1 MIVRELVTRLGFSVN
16 DANLRKYEE
25 SINNIKSSAENA
37 ANSFRSMFAAFVG
50 LSAIKSIANTADQ
63 MQSMQARIGM
73 LPQTIGEAGD
83 AFDVVGNR
91 ATAARQSIDAYGNL
105 YIKLQN
111 AGKDFI
117 KTQAEGLQ
125 VTDTLSKALVVG
137 GASAQEQSSAMLQFA
152 QAIGSGVLQG
162 DELRAMGEAAPQ
174 FMDELAKAIGVPRDQ
189 IKKMGSEGKLT
200 SKIIIEAVKKMSSVF
215 DEKFKQMPM
224 TINQA
229 ITIGGNRWSMFI
241 NRINQKSGTVTSV
254 ANFLLAG
261 FDKLEKGLDKIVEK
275 LGGAGNAVKV
285 FGIILGAALAPLV
298 GGLLVGALTALL
310 SPMALVV
317 AGLALVGFA
326 IEDFYTWMKGGD
338 SYFGDWLGNFDDMK
352 AKFDE
357 VIAKIVSL
365 KGIAQGLFW
374 LWGMG
379 WLGMKLVMGESI
391 VAMIAKLY
399 VFSAAWI
406 ATHYRMAVAAIA
418 AFAPYAAV
426 AAILTAAVLVI
437 WWFYDNWK
445 DVMDMLYGIATLN
458 FDKVSS
464 AFSRRVDRLKYYW
477 TSFKDFFSLGASTT
491 IDAKTASGAASSA
504 GGVQMSRPQNA
515 KQEVTIQQSFP
526 AGTGPEIMN
535 MAREGALQ
543 GMNAVD
549 NGPLSRQMG
558 QVSQ

>member
-1 MIVRELVTRLGFSVN
+1 MIVRELVTRLGFSVQ
-16 DANLRKYEE
+16 DSNLKKYEQGV
-25 SINNIKSSAENA
+25 NNIKSSAENA
-37 ANSFRSMFAAFVG
+37 ANSFRNMFAAFVG

-73 LPQTIGEAGD
+73 LPQTISEAGE

-229 ITIGGNRWSMFI
+229 ITIGGNRWAMFI
-241 NRINQKSGTVTSV
+241 NRLNQKSGTVTSV

-261 FDKLEKGLDKIVEK
+261 FDKLEKGLDNIVDFF
-275 LGGAGNAVKV
+275 GGATQTIKL
-285 FGIILGAALAPLV
+285 FGIILLAALGPAIIGIIIGGFVSLV
-298 GGLLVGALTALL
+298 SVAGLVFGGLVLLGVVLEDLYQFFTGGESVIGDFVEWLRSGSIAANVLLLVLTALAGILFVVATGFAAAWVAAL
-310 SPMALVV
+310 SGPMLIIIALMALYAAFLFFKDEVMAFMTTLWTSITDGFFAMIESLKTAWANFKSFFTSGVNANVTATTV
-317 AGLALVGFA
+317 AGSNNPNGPMGGARSFGQNVTINQTLPPGSTPETAA
-326 IEDFYTWMKGGD
+326 AAKGATMD
-338 SYFGDWLGNFDDMK
+338 AMK
-352 AKFDE
+352 A
-357 VIAKIVSL
+357 
-365 KGIAQGLFW
+365 
-374 LWGMG
+374 
-379 WLGMKLVMGESI
+379 
-391 VAMIAKLY
+391 
-399 VFSAAWI
+399 
-406 ATHYRMAVAAIA
+406 T
-418 AFAPYAAV
+418 
-426 AAILTAAVLVI
+426 
-437 WWFYDNWK
+437 
-445 DVMDMLYGIATLN
+445 
-458 FDKVSS
+458 
-464 AFSRRVDRLKYYW
+464 
-477 TSFKDFFSLGASTT
+477 
-491 IDAKTASGAASSA
+491 
-504 GGVQMSRPQNA
+504 
-515 KQEVTIQQSFP
+515 
-526 AGTGPEIMN
+526 
-535 MAREGALQ
+535 
-543 GMNAVD
+543 D
-549 NGPLSRQMG
+549 NGQLSRQMG
-558 QVSQ
+558 QAQ

>member
-1 MIVRELVTRLGFSVN
+1 MIVRELITKLGFSVN
-16 DANLRKYEE
+16 DANLRKYEG

-37 ANSFRSMFAAFVG
+37 ANSFRNMFAAFVG
-50 LSAIKSIANTADQ
+50 FSALKSIANTADQ

-224 TINQA
+224 TISQA
-229 ITIGGNRWSMFI
+229 ITIGGNRWAMFI
-241 NRINQKSGTVTSV
+241 NNLNRKSGTVTSI
-254 ANFLLAG
+254 ANFLLDG
-261 FDKLEKGLDKIVEK
+261 FDKLEDGLNSVVKYF
-275 LGGAGNAVKV
+275 GGATNAVKI
-285 FGIILGAALAPLV
+285 FGIVIGAALAPLI
-298 GGLLVGALTALL
+298 GGLFLGALSALL
-310 SPMALVV
+310 SPMTLVV
-317 AGLALVGFA
+317 AGLALIGVA
-326 IEDFYTWMKGGD
+326 IEDFYTWMRGGD

-352 AKFDE
+352 VKFDE
-357 VIAKIVSL
+357 IVAKIVSL

-379 WLGMKLVMGESI
+379 WIGMKIVMGESI
-391 VAMIAKLY
+391 VVMIAKLY
-399 VFSAAWI
+399 VFAAAWI
-406 ATHYRMAVAAIA
+406 STHYKMAVAAIA

-426 AAILTAAVLVI
+426 AAALTAVVLVI
-437 WWFYDNWK
+437 WWLYDNWK
-445 DVMDMLYGIATLN
+445 NVTDLIYGIATLN
-458 FDKVSS
+458 FDKVAES
-464 AFSRRVDRLKYYW
+464 FKKMIDRLEYYW
-477 TSFKDFFSLGASTT
+477 TSFKSFFSLGASTT
-491 IDAKTASGAASSA
+491 IDAKTASGAASAA

-526 AGTGPEIMN
+526 AGTGPEIMS

-558 QVSQ
+558 QAQ